1 MLSVL
6 LAFVCE
12 HRCLDR
18 VLSSMGAPAFLRNK
32 ARGAAKMAIT
42 EVVEKGV
49 SAAWPPIAAGAE
61 AAEQK
66 LRPVLAPLLQPIGE
80 AKQKIMDAL
89 RESIGAAINGA
100 IDATANPL
108 LEKVLPMIFGPL
120 LATHIQCY
128 RVLKELVDAAREEC
142 KNYSCTNER
151 EFHWRMRSASWGVY
165 WKTYDIARTELD
177 TMVTA
182 LRALGSVPPFNYLY
196 PMGLYYS
203 ILDSVR
209 QLLADAMFTIEKD
222 PRNIGLLPQGG
233 AAVASQIEENYSE
246 LVNKYFADSQT
257 QAKETMDKML
267 WMLIGTPILKTVLD
281 APGVSDAIAAA
292 DGMIPDDLK
301 DFLSVNDCVEEV
313 LKGVLADVI
322 THTVENNT
330 ESSMAKLQAGFDALA
345 A

>member
-1 MLSVL
+1 
-6 LAFVCE
+6 
-12 HRCLDR
+12 
-18 VLSSMGAPAFLRNK
+18 LR
-32 ARGAAKMAIT
+32 
-42 EVVEKGV
+42 
-49 SAAWPPIAAGAE
+49 
-61 AAEQK
+61 
-66 LRPVLAPLLQPIGE
+66 
-80 AKQKIMDAL
+80 D
-89 RESIGAAINGA
+89 SIGAAINGA

-108 LEKVLPMIFGPL
+108 LEKVLPMVFGPL
-120 LATHIQCY
+120 LNTQIQCY
-128 RVLKELVDAAREEC
+128 KVLAGLVAKAQEEC
-142 KNYSCTNER
+142 KGSSCTNER

-196 PMGLYYS
+196 PMGLYYE
-203 ILDSVR
+203 ILESVR
-209 QLLADAMFTIEKD
+209 QLLRDAMYTIEKD
-222 PRNIGLLPQGG
+222 ARNIELLAQGG
-233 AAVASQIEENYSE
+233 AAVADKIAENYDE

-257 QAKETMDKML
+257 QAKETMETML

-301 DFLSVNDCVEEV
+301 DFLSVNDCVEDV

-322 THTVENNT
+322 SHTVENNT

-345 A
+345 ASS